1 MANKHTEHNAECTS
15 PSHDEHL
22 CYFIAQGF
30 NISDQQEYRQM
41 TENPKFKCCH
51 CGRSAQRAENL
62 CEPVDI

>member
-1 MANKHTEHNAECTS
+1 
-15 PSHDEHL
+15 
-22 CYFIAQGF
+22 
-30 NISDQQEYRQM
+30 M